1 MRNQFQKI
9 LFHFVIAGYLTPGG
23 GEILIINYTTSL
35 PDDIICSPIYRKTAM
50 NFLLNKFFAI
60 FLSFFK
66 EKKSTENFLF
76 FFNLTLTDRWY
87 FGAWM
92 CDAWLSIDYC
102 ASTASIFNLF
112 VLSLDR
118 YWSITSPLK
127 YLRRRTKKRAF
138 LMIAAA
144 WTLSLLWILPV
155 TGWSSMTD
163 GIKLNSSPD
172 SCDTEF
178 ADNITFKVS
187 SKTFCFQIIERE
199 KRKV

>member
-1 MRNQFQKI
+1 M
-9 LFHFVIAGYLTPGG
+9 
-23 GEILIINYTTSL
+23 
-35 PDDIICSPIYRKTAM
+35 
-50 NFLLNKFFAI
+50 
-60 FLSFFK
+60 
-66 EKKSTENFLF
+66 
-76 FFNLTLTDRWY
+76 TDRWY
-87 FGAWM
+87 LGVWM
-92 CDAWLSIDYC
+92 CKAWLSIDYC

-144 WTLSLLWILPV
+144 WALSLLWILPI
-155 TGWSSMTD
+155 TGWSSMVDPEGLKPSQT
-163 GIKLNSSPD
+163 PE

-187 SKTFCFQIIERE
+187 RDTYFFPFF
-199 KRKV
+199 

>member
-1 MRNQFQKI
+1 MRGSIQPTITKNSNDGW
-9 LFHFVIAGYLTPGG
+9 A
-23 GEILIINYTTSL
+23 
-35 PDDIICSPIYRKTAM
+35 
-50 NFLLNKFFAI
+50 
-60 FLSFFK
+60 
-66 EKKSTENFLF
+66 
-76 FFNLTLTDRWY
+76 LTDRWY
-87 FGAWM
+87 LGVWM
-92 CDAWLSIDYC
+92 CKAWLSIDYC

-144 WTLSLLWILPV
+144 WALSLLWILPV
-155 TGWSSMTD
+155 TGWSSMVNSD
-163 GIKLNSSPD
+163 DFKLTSQTPD

-187 SKTFCFQIIERE
+187 YLFFYYSIGQIIDRQLSNLCRSYHNRNCAVKSDKNRSSGNDRE
-199 KRKV
+199 

>member
-1 MRNQFQKI
+1 MVGNF
-9 LFHFVIAGYLTPGG
+9 
-23 GEILIINYTTSL
+23 
-35 PDDIICSPIYRKTAM
+35 PDKKKNNKSSPVSI
-50 NFLLNKFFAI
+50 
-60 FLSFFK
+60 
-66 EKKSTENFLF
+66 
-76 FFNLTLTDRWY
+76 DRWY
-87 FGAWM
+87 LGVWM

-102 ASTASIFNLF
+102 ASTASIFNLC

-144 WTLSLLWILPV
+144 WALSLLWILPV
-155 TGWSSMTD
+155 TGWSHMVGKDTTTNSSSSN
-163 GIKLNSSPD
+163 KLNAPD

-187 SKTFCFQIIERE
+187 PRSIYYVIDQSIDSDW
-199 KRKV
+199 RKSFENQLKVGGVSQSGWLTAT